1 MEDTK
6 KLSIWRHLEN
16 KMDKVREYF
25 DNKANQWDSFCT
37 KSQEE
42 LKDILK
48 DVIVHEG
55 DKVLDLA
62 CGTGVITNILY
73 EKAKK
78 DIYAVDISPN
88 MINIAKEKYKDL
100 PIHFSA
106 IDFLDYEE
114 KDFDVIVL
122 FDAYPHFL
130 DFPSFKNKVCSS
142 LKTGGLFYIIHD
154 CSRDELNH
162 HHMTFAKEVS
172 RGLIPV
178 EKEALQFKD
187 QFDVVKAKED
197 NRTYRIYL
205 RKK

>member
-1 MEDTK
+1 
-6 KLSIWRHLEN
+6 
-16 KMDKVREYF
+16 MDKVREYF
-25 DNKANQWDSFCT
+25 DNKAKQWDSFCL

-42 LKDILK
+42 LKDVLK
-48 DVIVHEG
+48 DVAIHKG

-73 EKAKK
+73 EKAKR

-106 IDFLDYEE
+106 IDFLAYEE

-130 DFPSFKNKVCSS
+130 DFQSFKNKVFSS
-142 LKTGGLFYIIHD
+142 LKSGGYLYIIHD

-172 RGLIPV
+172 RGLKPV
-178 EKEALQFKD
+178 KEEAEQFKD
-187 QFDVVKAKED
+187 SFDILDTFE
-197 NRTYRIYL
+197 NNCTYHIYL
-205 RKK
+205 KKK